1 MDYKT
6 PDTDNVAQV
15 LRYSALCLGVFY
27 GFYHQR
33 SITSAQKAV
42 AAQREYEH
50 KQKLIDQAK
59 AEYAKT
65 KQPASATV
73 ATSKS
78 GGELTSYLASYT
90 CAPHDMCTTNDGTV
104 CTVEKTGLTRPLPG
118 NLASKDPSDPNFDLG
133 AYLNAFLSEKS

>member
-6 PDTDNVAQV
+6 PDADDVAQV

-104 CTVEKTGLTRPLPG
+104 CTVEKTGLTRPIPG
-118 NLASKDPSDPNFDLG
+118 EF
-133 AYLNAFLSEKS
+133 SEQRPIRSQLRSRGIS